1 MRVFRLVDL
10 LPALHQIMLRTFPP
24 DFRTEFGEEMV
35 EVFRERLATA
45 EDQGTWAVVVL
56 GGQELGQMPRALLGL
71 HRYLWQKKRQQFVS
85 LFSRIS
91 GHAVFGVPPVD
102 NDGRFSRLQQTLEM
116 IPFLLTATLILLLTY
131 RPPAWLPSGWH
142 DPLDMAAA
150 WAGALPLLALLLG
163 LACGMPRWAY
173 PYAGLVTGY
182 TLWAAA
188 EQRLVWLW
196 VLLLAT
202 IISLVMMAVVV
213 HRGKQPLPT
222 FFQRLGASVI
232 LDWTRLSFGAFG
244 AAPLFILAAFD
255 NAYLNWRTPYLALVV
270 LLMVLTAL
278 LYGRCRRQD
287 VQLAIILG
295 GTTLLFVPAIL
306 DHTYS
311 LGRVGDIG
319 WLLALWA
326 SMMTLMLLPVLSV
339 PVQWASINLLRGLGT
354 KE

>member
-1 MRVFRLVDL
+1 MKVFRFVAM
-10 LPALHQIMLRTFPP
+10 LPALHQVMLRTFPLG
-24 DFRTEFGEEMV
+24 FRTEFGEEIG

-56 GGQELGQMPRALLGL
+56 AGQELGQMPRALLGL
-71 HRYLWQKKRQQFVS
+71 HLYLWQKKRQQFVD
-85 LFSRIS
+85 LFSRIP

-102 NDGRFSRLQQTLEM
+102 NDGRFSRLQLSLEM

-131 RPPAWLPSGWH
+131 RLPAWLSPGWH

-150 WAGALPLLALLLG
+150 WAGALPLLVLLLG
-163 LACGMPRWAY
+163 LARGMPRWAY
-173 PYAGLVTGY
+173 PYAGLLTGY

-202 IISLVMMAVVV
+202 IVSLVMMAVVV
-213 HRGKQPLPT
+213 HRGKKPLPT

-232 LDWTRLSFGAFG
+232 LDWTRLSFGMFG
-244 AAPLFILAAFD
+244 AAPLLILAAFD
-255 NAYLNWRTPYLALVV
+255 NSYLNWRTPYLALVV

-278 LYGRCRRQD
+278 FYGRCRRQD
-287 VQLAIILG
+287 RQLAIMLG

-306 DHTYS
+306 DHTSS